1 MRALPTGFLLHPA
14 AALHDAGWGHPDHQG
29 RLGALASAVSMDML
43 TLHERVVQ
51 LEARSATEE
60 ELLPVHTQEHVERV
74 RSAVDRAM
82 EEERCIPLNLDTLV
96 SGGSWDAAVG
106 SSGAVLVAVDGVARG
121 FVRNAFV
128 ATRPPG
134 HHATPARAMGF
145 CLFNHVA
152 VGARYVLDQGLG
164 RKVLIVDWDVHH
176 GNGTQEV
183 FYRDPNVFY
192 LSLHQSPHYPGTG
205 QEWETGA
212 EAGSGTTLNIPLPPG
227 TPRDEYRERFFGV
240 LEDVWGDFAPD
251 WVFVSCGFDVLKGD
265 PLGGQEL
272 EPVDLYDFTR
282 AVVAL
287 SVPTQGPPVALAGS
301 TGGAAGPENV
311 SAAGDPGTPTGMRTV
326 LVLEGGYVPELIGA
340 GTVAVLRALAGL
352 AAP

>member
-1 MRALPTGFLLHPA
+1 
-14 AALHDAGWGHPDHQG
+14 
-29 RLGALASAVSMDML
+29 MDML

-60 ELLPVHTQEHVERV
+60 ELLRVHVREHLERV
-74 RSAVDRAM
+74 SSAVDLAM
-82 EEERCIPLNLDTLV
+82 EEERCVALDSDTLV
-96 SGGSWDAAVG
+96 SGASWDAAVG
-106 SSGAVLVAVDGVARG
+106 SSGAVLAAVDGVARG

-134 HHATPARAMGF
+134 HHATPTKPMGF

-183 FYRDPNVFY
+183 FYGNPDVFF
-192 LSLHQSPHYPGTG
+192 LSLHQSPHFPGTG
-205 QEWETGA
+205 HVNETGVG
-212 EAGSGTTLNIPLPPG
+212 EGSGTTLNVPLPRG
-227 TPRDEYRERFFGV
+227 TSRGEYRERFFGV
-240 LEDVWGDFAPD
+240 LEEVTSRFAPD
-251 WVFVSCGFDVLKGD
+251 WVLVSCGFDVLMGD

-272 EPVDLYDFTR
+272 EPGDLYDLTR
-282 AVVAL
+282 AVAGITDGARLVVA
-287 SVPTQGPPVALAGS
+287 
-301 TGGAAGPENV
+301 
-311 SAAGDPGTPTGMRTV
+311 
-326 LVLEGGYVPELIGA
+326 LEGGYVPQRVGA

-352 AAP
+352 EAP